1 MRLLVCAFVCV
12 LSVVAVGGAISAAE
26 WATLKGKFVYD
37 GTPPAPKE
45 LPCNE
50 VINKDTQ
57 TCCKI
62 KHFDESLVV
71 GKDGGVANIAV
82 YLRSKAKNVNPD
94 ALKAAQQQ
102 KVKIDNHYCRFE
114 PRMVGVVEGGTLT
127 VGNSDNIGHN
137 SNIIKLGEN
146 PQLSPVSARDFKVA
160 KGKSGAIPGEVVCNI
175 HPWMKGWVVIR
186 PDPYFAVTNDDGSF
200 EIKDL
205 PVGEDLEYQVWH
217 EKSGF
222 VTTVSLDGKK
232 TTWDKGRFKKKL
244 AKGETDLGE
253 IKVDAKN
260 FKK

>member
-1 MRLLVCAFVCV
+1 MRLLVCAFVCMV
-12 LSVVAVGGAISAAE
+12 SVVAVGGAISAAE

-37 GTPPAPKE
+37 GTPPEPKE
-45 LPCNE
+45 LPCGE
-50 VINKDTQ
+50 VINKDKEI
-57 TCCKI
+57 CCKI

-71 GKDGGVANIAV
+71 SKGGGVANIAV
-82 YLRSKAKNVNPD
+82 YVRSKAKNVNPD

-102 KVKIDNHYCRFE
+102 KVKIDNHNCRFE

-137 SNIIKLGEN
+137 SNLIKLGEN
-146 PQLSPVSARDFKVA
+146 PQLAPMQGRDFKVA
-160 KGKSGAIPGEVVCNI
+160 KGKASAIPGEVVCNI

-217 EKSGF
+217 EKAGYL
-222 VTTVSLDGKK
+222 TTVSLDGKK